1 MSELLRATPFHA
13 RQADLNRLNRWEN
26 RGGFTLATALA
37 EPRAEAL
44 AARFGTAMADLSWQ
58 WRVLISGGQAGAF
71 VSRLLTR
78 NVEALAPGQAFQ
90 ALWLAD
96 GGGVRGI
103 ATLARLGK
111 DSFLLLSESEDAAWL
126 VASARLF
133 GASVKPLD
141 EGVLALIGPHAGKL
155 LAVSGFDPDLPAM
168 ALRRV
173 FWRGLDVM
181 LSRLGQGYE
190 VWCGSDDA
198 LIVWD
203 RLVAAGKSTALLPV
217 GIGAMDLLD
226 LESGIVRAGRDFSL
240 AREGLACDP
249 APPSLGLSGLVDSTH
264 DFNGRAGFFAAGPAK
279 TLTGVMFED
288 ETVVP
293 RTILTSQGRA
303 VGRTLSSLYSPALGR
318 ALALALLEPVA
329 ALPGTALMA
338 GTSACRVAALPFLP
352 LPPPL
357 GAGDG
362 KSPS

>member
-1 MSELLRATPFHA
+1 MSELLHATPFHA
-13 RQADLNRLNRWEN
+13 RLAELNRLNRWEN
-26 RGGFTLATALA
+26 RGGFTLATTLT

-44 AARFGTAMADLSWQ
+44 AARFGAAMADLSWQ
-58 WRVLISGGQAGAF
+58 WRVLISRGGAF
-71 VSRLLTR
+71 VSRLMTR

-126 VASARLF
+126 TASAELF
-133 GASVKPLD
+133 DAGIKPLD
-141 EGVLALIGPHAGKL
+141 QGVLALIGPYAGKL
-155 LAVSGFDPDLPAM
+155 LAAAGLDPALPPLT
-168 ALRRV
+168 LRRM

-190 VWCGSDDA
+190 VWCNGDDA

-203 RLVAAGKSTALLPV
+203 RLVMAGKSTALLPV
-217 GIGAMDLLD
+217 GVAAMDLLA
-226 LESGIVRAGRDFSL
+226 LESGIVRAGRDFAP
-240 AREGLACDP
+240 AREGLARGP
-249 APPSLGLSGLVDSTH
+249 SPPSLGLSGLVDSTH

-303 VGRTLSSLYSPALGR
+303 VGRTLSTLYSPALGR
-318 ALALALLEPVA
+318 AVALAVLEPEA
-329 ALPGTALMA
+329 AAPGTALMA
-338 GTSACRVAALPFLP
+338 GTAACRIAALPFLP
-352 LPPPL
+352 LPAPI
-357 GAGDG
+357 AVGDG